1 MSRFKNLEFSGGFED
16 EQISRPALK
25 DEPFYLSEARQGF
38 EQGRFEQALRAYAK
52 VLEFNPGNAAA
63 WSGQVRMLIELGE
76 FREAKL
82 WADKA
87 LENFPTDPDLL
98 AAKAV
103 ALARSGDSATALIFS
118 DAAVEAKGNSPYAWL
133 ARGDVLLARKEKRA
147 AYCFDKA
154 IGLAPRDWFIRW
166 LAARIHLFYRQ
177 FSRALKLAQ
186 EALDLNAT
194 QGVVWLEL
202 GRCQQALGLIGPA
215 ENSFAQAR
223 QLDPSSEAA
232 GAALTQ
238 LTQAN
243 LWTRLLGFWRQ
254 VRRS

>member
-1 MSRFKNLEFSGGFED
+1 MSRFKNLEFSGEFED
-16 EQISRPALK
+16 GQISPPALK
-25 DEPFYLSEARQGF
+25 DEGFYLAEAMQRF

-52 VLEFNPGNAAA
+52 VLEFNPGNATA

-103 ALARSGDSATALIFS
+103 SLTRSGDSSTALIFS
-118 DAAVEAKGNSPYAWL
+118 DAAAEAKGNSPFVWI
-133 ARGDVLLARKEKRA
+133 ARGEVLLARKEKRA

-166 LAARIHLFYRQ
+166 LVARIHLFYRQ
-177 FSRALKLAQ
+177 FSRALKFAQ

-194 QGVVWLEL
+194 RAVVWLDL

-232 GAALTQ
+232 GTALTQ
-238 LTQAN
+238 LAENN
-243 LWTRLLGFWRQ
+243 LWTRLLGLWRQ
-254 VRRS
+254 FRGS